1 MKNIWAIILAA
12 GESKRMRFP
21 KMLLPFRGT
30 TIIEQVIEN
39 VINSQVDDTVV
50 VLGAD
55 GDEIKKVIGNWP
67 VRHCFNEFYKEGM
80 LSSVKCGF
88 RMLPRDF
95 EAVLVF
101 PGDQPLIK
109 PEITDRLI
117 SDFRAKDKGIL
128 VPLYG
133 NKRGHPL
140 LISSRYR
147 EQVMSLDQEAGLRSL
162 ALKYPGDVLE
172 VGTDSPDILKDID
185 NHEDYL
191 NELNK

>member
-1 MKNIWAIILAA
+1 
-12 GESKRMRFP
+12 MRFP

-39 VINSQVDDTVV
+39 VINSQVDETVV

-55 GDEIKKVIGNWP
+55 GDEIIKVIGNWP
-67 VRHCFNEFYKEGM
+67 VRHCFNEVYKEGM

-88 RMLPRDF
+88 RLLPHDF
-95 EAVLVF
+95 DAVLVF

-109 PEITDRLI
+109 PEITDKVI
-117 SDFRAKDKGIL
+117 SAFRATDKGII
-128 VPLYG
+128 VPFFG

-147 EQVMSLDQEAGLRSL
+147 EDVMSLDPEEGLRSL
-162 ALKYPGDVLE
+162 ALKHPDDVLE
-172 VGTDSPDILKDID
+172 VGTDTPDILKDID
-185 NHEDYL
+185 NQEDYL